1 MIWSIQ
7 AFFWPSPNSK
17 IKCIS
22 WKFNMFVYLLTK
34 HACDIFE
41 ALIWMKEV
49 QDFVISVVIM
59 NISSS

>member
-1 MIWSIQ
+1 
-7 AFFWPSPNSK
+7 
-17 IKCIS
+17 
-22 WKFNMFVYLLTK
+22 MFVYLLTK